1 MQVNIF
7 CIQKSDEFKTW
18 SEKYSK
24 FISKYA
30 TLKEI
35 NVFNKKI
42 ALAQNLNAIEA
53 KKSYEE
59 AFMPYKK
66 GYCIAL
72 DERGKELTSIEFAK
86 LIQDKNE
93 LSFFIGGAYGLR
105 EEFNQSL
112 DFRLSLS
119 K

>member
-1 MQVNIF
+1 MENNLQVNIF

-18 SEKYSK
+18 NEKYSK
-24 FISKYA
+24 LISKYA

-72 DERGKELTSIEFAK
+72 DEKGKDLTSIEFAK
-86 LIQDKNE
+86 LIQDK
-93 LSFFIGGAYGLR
+93 
-105 EEFNQSL
+105 
-112 DFRLSLS
+112 
-119 K
+119 

>member
-24 FISKYA
+24 FISYA

-59 AFMPYKK
+59 AF
-66 GYCIAL
+66 
-72 DERGKELTSIEFAK
+72 
-86 LIQDKNE
+86 
-93 LSFFIGGAYGLR
+93 
-105 EEFNQSL
+105 
-112 DFRLSLS
+112 
-119 K
+119 

>member
-1 MQVNIF
+1 MENNLQVNIF
-7 CIQKSDEFKTW
+7 CIQKSDEFKTC

-24 FISKYA
+24 LISKYA

-42 ALAQNLNAIEA
+42 ALAQKFKCHRS

-66 GYCIAL
+66 AIVSL
-72 DERGKELTSIEFAK
+72 LMKKGKIL
-86 LIQDKNE
+86 QV
-93 LSFFIGGAYGLR
+93 
-105 EEFNQSL
+105 
-112 DFRLSLS
+112 
-119 K
+119 